1 MEGERR
7 RKHCRISRPLINK
20 LTKANL
26 DINKDRQLEPRETET
41 EERKRERQF
50 RYTWQENER
59 VTCHTYL
66 GGELSP
72 CSIFSACLSRLPLA
86 YFDCFNAPKVST
98 KLSVSEQNRAKG

>member
-26 DINKDRQLEPRETET
+26 DINKDRQLEPREAEA

-66 GGELSP
+66 GENYPPVPYFLP
-72 CSIFSACLSRLPLA
+72 ACLDFP
-86 YFDCFNAPKVST
+86 
-98 KLSVSEQNRAKG
+98 